1 MEIEVERKHT
11 DSNTYRKIRP
21 HGNSMSHTSTTIV
34 HMMQM
39 VTGIHHCIYIV
50 LFINMESILE
60 GVVYSLSLSLVGRHY
75 SIRTD
80 SGTPIPKAELCPFV
94 SSPAKCPRSKKLLA
108 SEHSKL
114 SRSSVCMLNSTCG
127 SLKSSNSFALYNA

>member
-60 GVVYSLSLSLVGRHY
+60 GVVYSLSLSLSLSLEDTTV
-75 SIRTD
+75 SELTAA
-80 SGTPIPKAELCPFV
+80 PQFPKRSCVHLCPAQLNV
-94 SSPAKCPRSKKLLA
+94 PVPR
-108 SEHSKL
+108 
-114 SRSSVCMLNSTCG
+114 N
-127 SLKSSNSFALYNA
+127 Y